1 MILGKLNLTEETD
14 LDFSLEIFGTSETAQ
29 TARLVIEHSGF
40 DISCHCEMVNGEVK
54 AKIPKLKGILPA
66 GVYES
71 RLEIVVGDKIFTPL
85 KEQIE
90 INPLVEFDVIPKK
103 PVAVKEG
110 VKVSFKT
117 PMISEDSREKSGLT
131 NLEVNIQTAI
141 KEGYEVSKVGE
152 NYIMKNGDSYVGLI
166 SESKILKSNSKHTT
180 LSELID
186 SLSKC

>member
-29 TARLVIEHSGF
+29 TARLVIENKGF
-40 DISCHCEMVNGEVK
+40 DISCHCEMINGEVK

-90 INPLVEFDVIPKK
+90 INPLVEFDVTPKK
-103 PVAVKEG
+103 PVPVKEG
-110 VKVSFKT
+110 VKVSVKA
-117 PMISEDSREKSGLT
+117 PMVSEDSRNKTGMTE
-131 NLEVNIQTAI
+131 LELNIQKAI
-141 KEGYEVSKVGE
+141 KEGYEVSKVND
-152 NYIMKNGDSYVGLI
+152 NYIMKKGELYAGLI
-166 SESKILKSNSKHTT
+166 SEQKILVAKKEYAT
-180 LSELID
+180 LSELLD
-186 SLSKC
+186 GLS